1 MFAASYLLFVLVV
14 TQSKSFND
22 LHYKLRLTTTGKSF
36 ASHHGSKSVVII
48 SIDVNSNLLLSMALS
63 RSVGG
68 GGGGGEVEQVND
80 GGRKTLKV
88 VFHT

>member
-1 MFAASYLLFVLVV
+1 
-14 TQSKSFND
+14 
-22 LHYKLRLTTTGKSF
+22 
-36 ASHHGSKSVVII
+36 
-48 SIDVNSNLLLSMALS
+48 MALS